1 LTSPYRSIF
10 QAPGTKGFF
19 LAGVVG
25 RMPLSMLG
33 IGVVT
38 MMSQVSGRYDI
49 AGALSAVLA
58 LSGALLSP
66 YTSRLVDRH
75 GQRRV
80 LGPAVAVT
88 VASVLAFL
96 LLVELDAPDWTLFIC
111 MGTAGVTPSLG
122 NMTRA
127 RWSQLYRDSPLM
139 HTAFSL
145 ESVFDEVV
153 FIVGPILSIGLCT
166 AWFPAAG
173 PLLAVVF
180 LALGGYLLVV
190 QRATEPPPHPRKGR
204 SGPSA
209 LGSAGLRT
217 LVGTFAAIGVVFGA
231 VDVATV
237 AFAEEQ
243 GHKAAASLVLAAYAL
258 GSCLAGIAF
267 GTLGPGRPP
276 HQRFLLGVGFMAVTT
291 LLPLLAGNLWFLA
304 AALFVSSLA
313 VAPTL
318 VTAMALVERFV
329 PRGQLTEGMTW
340 TSTGLTLGVSV
351 GASLA
356 GVLID
361 SFGARTAFAL
371 PASAAVAALV
381 VALLCHRWLRPTSA
395 PAAWDARRH
404 EPEDGLHALAK
415 GTRDQGE
422 IT

>member
-1 LTSPYRSIF
+1 MSSPYRSIF

-58 LSGALLSP
+58 LSGAVLAP

-80 LGPAVAVT
+80 LAPAVAVT
-88 VASVLAFL
+88 VLAVLAFL
-96 LLVELDAPDWTLFIC
+96 VLVQMNAPDWTLFVC
-111 MGTAGVTPSLG
+111 MAAAGVTPSLG

-127 RWSQLYRDSPLM
+127 RWSELYRDSPLM

-166 AWFPAAG
+166 VWFPAAG

-180 LALGGYLLVV
+180 LAVGGYLLVA
-190 QRATEPPPHPRKGR
+190 QRATQPPPHPQEGK
-204 SGPSA
+204 SGPGA
-209 LGSAGLRT
+209 LRSPGLKV
-217 LVGTFAAIGVVFGA
+217 LISTFTAIGVVFGA
-231 VDVATV
+231 VDVTTV
-237 AFAEEQ
+237 AFADER

-258 GSCLAGIAF
+258 GSCVAGIVF
-267 GTLGPGRPP
+267 GTLRPGRPP
-276 HQRFLLGVGFMAVTT
+276 HQRFLLGVGFLAVSS
-291 LLPLLAGNLWFLA
+291 LLPLSADGLWILAV
-304 AALFVSSLA
+304 ALFVSSLA

-318 VTAMALVERFV
+318 VTAMSLVERFV
-329 PRGQLTEGMTW
+329 PRVQLTEGMTW
-340 TSTGLTLGVSV
+340 TSTGLTLGVSI
-351 GASLA
+351 GASAA
-356 GVLID
+356 GVLVD

-371 PASAAVAALV
+371 PAGAAVL
-381 VALLCHRWLRPTSA
+381 ALLIAFLCRRRLRPVPQTPGTPLRTSGTG
-395 PAAWDARRH
+395 
-404 EPEDGLHALAK
+404 EHAS
-415 GTRDQGE
+415 TERNPDQGQLA
-422 IT
+422 